1 MSYSPKTCKELDMTE
16 RLTFTVRS
24 RWALEEP
31 LILRLTGRSPERIL
45 SRMDLDRIM
54 TTCLSSSQQEVQ
66 IDKEHRVAAI
76 NMAEARRRGDDQ
88 PPRIILPEYILAKKC
103 MCQQEGS

>member
-1 MSYSPKTCKELDMTE
+1 MLKTGGWGEGLQKNAALLSWKKKLQTIVRELLDET
-16 RLTFTVRS
+16 S
-24 RWALEEP
+24 C
-31 LILRLTGRSPERIL
+31 
-45 SRMDLDRIM
+45 LDRIM

-88 PPRIILPEYILAKKC
+88 PPRIILLEYILAKK
-103 MCQQEGS
+103 

>member
-1 MSYSPKTCKELDMTE
+1 MQHCFLGKKKLQTIVRELLDET
-16 RLTFTVRS
+16 S
-24 RWALEEP
+24 C
-31 LILRLTGRSPERIL
+31 
-45 SRMDLDRIM
+45 LDRIM